1 LCSIR
6 PGWNRLSGFLRYHH
20 CVALGPDV
28 ALIAGLM
35 GEPARAAILVALV
48 DGRAL
53 SAGELAF
60 LGNIAPQTASFHLR
74 KLMDA
79 SLITVERQ
87 GKHNYYRLAN
97 ERVAS
102 ALESLA
108 GLAPERHPAT
118 VCASNRRESEHV
130 KELRFAR
137 SCYKHLAGILAVEIH
152 HELLDRGFL
161 VASVERTYQ
170 LTEPG
175 QNWWR
180 QFGMTLPASARLR
193 EFSSKACLD
202 WTERRHH
209 LGGALGAALF
219 SRLTELRWIATHP
232 GKRSVRVTHLGAREF
247 ERQLGITVSR

>member
-1 LCSIR
+1 M
-6 PGWNRLSGFLRYHH
+6 
-20 CVALGPDV
+20 

-53 SAGELAF
+53 PAGELAF
-60 LGNIAPQTASFHLR
+60 IGNVAPQTASFHLR

-79 SLITVERQ
+79 ALITVEKQ
-87 GKHNYYRLAN
+87 GKRCYYRLAN

-108 GLAPERHPAT
+108 TLAPERDPEVAR
-118 VCASNRRESEHV
+118 ASRHESERI

-137 SCYKHLAGILAVEIH
+137 TCYKHLAGALAVEIH
-152 HELLDRGFL
+152 HSFLARGIL
-161 VASVERTYQ
+161 VAGIERIYH

-175 QNWWR
+175 QKWWR
-180 QFGMTLPASARLR
+180 QFGMTLPTSVRSR
-193 EFSSKACLD
+193 EFSSRACVD

-219 SRLTELRWIATHP
+219 SRLTELRWIATIP
-232 GKRSVRVTHLGAREF
+232 GRRAVRVTHLGAREL